1 MKVEQ
6 IAQPWGEMVVM
17 KELSFVFCV
26 MVAIGCQ
33 RAQADSWQPSA
44 GHTQVSIWPATV
56 PDPHPDA
63 GSEVTTTRE
72 DRLVAGRPWVWVEK
86 VSPARD
92 HGLFATRNE
101 YGCCSRSFSRF
112 RVYPCS
118 KSCTH
123 FLVNVLE
130 LRRT

>member
-1 MKVEQ
+1 
-6 IAQPWGEMVVM
+6 
-17 KELSFVFCV
+17 LSFVLCV

-56 PDPHPDA
+56 PDPNPDA

-86 VSPARD
+86 VLQPTTTVYSPQGTNTGVAVVVFCV
-92 HGLFATRNE
+92 FANIPAQEVALT
-101 YGCCSRSFSRF
+101 F
-112 RVYPCS
+112 
-118 KSCTH
+118 
-123 FLVNVLE
+123 
-130 LRRT
+130 